1 MSDYLNPKAE
11 TTGGA
16 GQLTEAAEVVI
27 LIENLERRDGDDLS
41 LQFGQRPAQSRQV
54 ARVGE
59 NDQVRIAAK
68 LRRAV

>member
-1 MSDYLNPKAE
+1 MNDVSPPQVPD
-11 TTGGA
+11 
-16 GQLTEAAEVVI
+16 
-27 LIENLERRDGDDLS
+27 LERRHSDDLS
-41 LQFGQRPAQSRQV
+41 VQFRQRLTQSRQV